1 MQLFKISCLQCSHY
15 DACPQK
21 TRMFVNYCGSK
32 IKTVEMNIREA
43 ISVCRSKRG
52 YMLKSDI
59 FISGPEKQSNPEI
72 NLSTLTS

>member
-1 MQLFKISCLQCSHY
+1 MQLFKISCLQCPHY

-52 YMLKSDI
+52 FMLKSDV
-59 FISGPEKQSNPEI
+59 FISGPENQTVPEL
-72 NLSTLTS
+72 NLSAATS